1 MEPIVTPGLV
11 LKETRYKESDR
22 IITILTPGLGVI
34 SASAQSSLR
43 LKNKLFSAC
52 GLFCYSEFVLLPGR
66 NMYTVREAE
75 SKNVFHGIA
84 SSIEGMSLAMYMA
97 EMAAALSPTGEE
109 AEKELRLLL
118 NCLYML
124 SEKKADLRV
133 IKAVFEL
140 RLMCLAGYEPD
151 LSCCAQCG
159 AAEPD
164 EPWFSPRGGAVYCAH
179 CRGAS
184 SSAVTPLLPETLA
197 AMRHIVNADPKKI
210 FSFTLG
216 DAGRRQLAHVCE
228 DYTATQ
234 LERGFASLDYWKKVK
249 D

>member
-140 RLMCLAGYEPD
+140 RTMSA
-151 LSCCAQCG
+151 CAQKAGKTCNLDAG
-159 AAEPD
+159 ALFA
-164 EPWFSPRGGAVYCAH
+164 
-179 CRGAS
+179 
-184 SSAVTPLLPETLA
+184 L
-197 AMRHIVNADPKKI
+197 RHICLVEDKKI
-210 FSFTLG
+210 FAFKISVG
-216 DAGRRQLAHVCE
+216 SLAKLAIAAEQYALTH
-228 DYTATQ
+228 
-234 LERGFASLDYWKKVK
+234 LDKPLKSYDFLKSVLP
-249 D
+249 

>member
-1 MEPIVTPGLV
+1 MGGGPANGTHCNAGTCPQRDPIQ
-11 LKETRYKESDR
+11 R
-22 IITILTPGLGVI
+22 IGPDHHNFNAGAGVI

-140 RLMCLAGYEPD
+140 RTMSECGFCRSWYIA
-151 LSCCAQCG
+151 G
-159 AAEPD
+159 AAALTTARPLSG
-164 EPWFSPRGGAVYCAH
+164 PAGGLSALCRLCTESREDLQSG
-179 CRGAS
+179 CRGIVCPA
-184 SSAVTPLLPETLA
+184 AYLPC
-197 AMRHIVNADPKKI
+197 
-210 FSFTLG
+210 
-216 DAGRRQLAHVCE
+216 GRQENFCI
-228 DYTATQ
+228 
-234 LERGFASLDYWKKVK
+234 
-249 D
+249 